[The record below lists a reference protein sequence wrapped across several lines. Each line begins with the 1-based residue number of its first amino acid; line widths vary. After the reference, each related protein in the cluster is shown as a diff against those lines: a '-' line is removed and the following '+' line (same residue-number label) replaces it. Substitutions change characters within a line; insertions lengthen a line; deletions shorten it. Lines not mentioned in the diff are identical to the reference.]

1 MCCHPAP
8 HGSRQMFLHPVLA
21 TSAPRRDTKARPPS
35 LQAQCEED
43 ISPRGNI
50 CVKGPSVIVRGNLRE
65 EVFSSIC
72 LKPGPRRSH
81 SQAHV
86 YFNRGQRR
94 GRQRGEE
101 GLDQDGEGRKE
112 CLGELEKEACC
123 HRDHWTSTWWLWF
136 FWYSR
141 VTH

>member
-86 YFNRGQRR
+86 YFNREQGR
-94 GRQRGEE
+94 GRQE
-101 GLDQDGEGRKE
+101 GKKAWIRMEREGKSAWGTREGSMLPRRPLDQH
-112 CLGELEKEACC
+112 LVALV
-123 HRDHWTSTWWLWF
+123 LL
-136 FWYSR
+136 
-141 VTH
+141 VL